1 MKIAIAVPIRPGV
14 TSGNSV
20 TGHRWQNQLVE
31 LGHEVV
37 LVPVAEDG
45 ETESAVPADADLV
58 VALHARRA
66 AAAVVAAKKQ
76 NPSRPVVVAL
86 AGTDL
91 YSDLPESQVAIAS
104 IDAAD
109 HLVVLQEQAIEQ
121 LASIHPKYAARASV
135 VHQSVELAIPVRN
148 VDPHYFTVV
157 VLAHLRDVK
166 DPLLAAKAAALMPD
180 SSRLRV
186 LHAGSAHNADW
197 QSQAEAEMAAN
208 SRYQWLGGLESSEAS
223 DLLASADLLACT
235 SLLEGGAN
243 VVTEAIA
250 LGIGVAGTEIGGNRG
265 MLGPDHRGL
274 VPVGDFEALAR
285 LLHKLETDENEMS
298 SLVAVSLERQWMTKP
313 ENERRQW
320 QAVLDK
326 LS

>member
-1 MKIAIAVPIRPGV
+1 MKIAIAVPVRPGV

-20 TGHRWQNQLVE
+20 TGHRWQQRFTE

-37 LVPVAEDG
+37 LVPVADG
-45 ETESAVPADADLV
+45 SEPQLTVLADADLV

-66 AAAVVAAKKQ
+66 AAVVVAAKEQ
-76 NPSRPVVVAL
+76 DRFRPVIVAL

-91 YSDLPESQVAIAS
+91 YSDLPESQVALGS
-104 IDAAD
+104 IEAAD

-121 LASIHPKYAARASV
+121 LALIHPKYAAKASV
-135 VHQSVELAIPVRN
+135 VHQSVELAAPVRN
-148 VDPHYFTVV
+148 VDPNYFTVV

-166 DPLLAAKAAALMPD
+166 DPLLAARAAALMPA
-180 SSRLRV
+180 SSRVRV

-197 QSQAEAEMAAN
+197 QERAEAECAAN
-208 SRYQWLGGLESSEAS
+208 SRYQWLGGVEPTQASE
-223 DLLASADLLACT
+223 LLASADLLACT

-250 LGIGVAGTEIGGNRG
+250 LGIGVVGTEIGGNRG
-265 MLGPDHRGL
+265 MLGLAHRGL

-285 LLHKLETDENEMS
+285 LLEKLETDENEMAS
-298 SLVAVSLERQWMTKP
+298 VVAASLERQWMTTP
-313 ENERRQW
+313 DNERRQW
-320 QAVLDK
+320 QAVLEQII
-326 LS
+326 